1 MMNNKRVAIYIRY
14 GKAAQN
20 KKTDELD
27 EFVNGHESWRL
38 VYRYIDDGFSAKDK
52 NRPALNHMIEDCRN
66 GKTDIVC
73 INGVHQLSRDTL
85 VVIQIFK
92 LFKDYGVK
100 VYDVSLGKFVGLV
113 G

>member
-1 MMNNKRVAIYIRY
+1 MMHNKRAAIYIRY

-20 KKTDELD
+20 KKMDELD
-27 EFVNGHESWRL
+27 EFVKGQESWSL

-52 NRPALNHMIEDCRN
+52 DRPALNHMIEDCRR

-73 INGVHQLSRDTL
+73 IKGVHQLSRDTL
-85 VVIQIFK
+85 AAIGMFK
-92 LFKDYGVK
+92 LFNDCGVK
-100 VYDVSLGKFVGLV
+100 VFDVLTGRYIGLV

>member
-1 MMNNKRVAIYIRY
+1 MRY

-20 KKTDELD
+20 KKIDALEETVKDFKNWEL
-27 EFVNGHESWRL
+27 VN
-38 VYRYIDDGFSAKDK
+38 RYVDDGFSAMDK
-52 NRPALNHMIEDCRN
+52 NRPALKHMIEDCRN

-92 LFKDYGVK
+92 LFTVERCVVK